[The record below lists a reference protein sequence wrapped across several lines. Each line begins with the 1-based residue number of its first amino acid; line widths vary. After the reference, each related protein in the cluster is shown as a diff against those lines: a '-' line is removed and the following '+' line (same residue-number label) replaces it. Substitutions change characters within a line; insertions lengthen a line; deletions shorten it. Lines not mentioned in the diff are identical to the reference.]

1 MKHIIT
7 ILFHYYRPRRAA
19 LAVVMTVLMAV
30 TATGT
35 GRAQPLDTVVIDR
48 HNLIELALKA
58 SEEYQKSSNAVDT
71 AEYKFD
77 QTRAQILPQISE
89 ETTWT
94 HNFAYPGTDTKPNDL
109 SNAIAGTQIL
119 WTFGRIS
126 NALSAART
134 SILVSDLEKDKKA
147 RDITYLAKYAYYTA
161 VLAEEVSGIVQRSYE
176 NAVANKKILED
187 RSLKG
192 RVSKHDN
199 IKTSA
204 DIAARIPTVNNAAVS
219 LETSLNTLRVICDL
233 PYDIDVKLAER
244 FAVEYRPLDA
254 NKLEVL
260 LIEQEPRLKALKET
274 VLMREKLIRQ
284 QRAGY
289 FPALSAFG
297 NYKYKG
303 GEDEVT
309 VQQKNLESYTSGG
322 LKVTVPLFTGG
333 ETTAKLR
340 QAKIDKLNAELDLK
354 KEEEDRL
361 LELQNALADYG
372 SYVGT
377 LKANDEAVRLAEEAF
392 ELSQEMYKTGQISV
406 SDLNDAELQLT
417 TQRLARYRTLYLIN
431 VTLAKLE
438 QLAGAEDLQ

>member
-1 MKHIIT
+1 MPGVAVMAIAVFLVAT
-7 ILFHYYRPRRAA
+7 ISTT
-19 LAVVMTVLMAV
+19 LAQTSEVF
-30 TATGT
+30 
-35 GRAQPLDTVVIDR
+35 VIDQ

-58 SEEYQKSSNAVDT
+58 SEEYQKQMNAVST

-77 QTRAQILPQISE
+77 QTRAQILPQVND
-89 ETTWT
+89 ETSWT
-94 HNFAYPGTDTKPNDL
+94 HNFNYPGEELDRNEI
-109 SNAIAGTQIL
+109 SNTVSGTQIL
-119 WTFGRIS
+119 WTFGRIN
-126 NALSAART
+126 NALSAARKA
-134 SILVSDLEKDKKA
+134 ILVSGFDKEKKA

-161 VLAEEVSGIVQRSYE
+161 VLAEEIYGIVQLSYE
-176 NAVANKKILED
+176 NATANKKILED

-219 LETSLNTLRVICDL
+219 LETSLNSLKVICDL
-233 PYDIDVKLAER
+233 PYDSDVKLAER
-244 FAVEYRPLDA
+244 FAVQYKALDP

-260 LIEQEPRLKALKET
+260 LLDQEPRLKALKET
-274 VLMREKLIRQ
+274 IMLREKLVRQ

-303 GEDEVT
+303 GDDEAIVS
-309 VQQKNLESYTSGG
+309 QSDLESYTSAG
-322 LKVTVPLFTGG
+322 LKVNVPIFTGG

-340 QAKIDKLNAELDLK
+340 QAQIDKLNAELDLK
-354 KEEEDRL
+354 KEEEDRI
-361 LELQNALADYG
+361 LELENAMADYD

-377 LKANDEAVRLAEEAF
+377 LGANDDAVSLAGESF
-392 ELSQEMYKTGQISV
+392 ELSQELFKTGQISV

-417 TQRLARYRTLYLIN
+417 TQRLSRYRTLYWLNI
-431 VTLAKLE
+431 TLAKIE
-438 QLAGAEDLQ
+438 QLTGVDELR